1 MRRLIRLMQVTMVA
15 GVALAVTGC
24 AETMTVGSHVERDLN
39 FAQYRTYDWGPA
51 DALPTGDP
59 RLDKDPF
66 FKDQVQGAVERQLA
80 SRGLELAASGTPD
93 LRIHYH
99 ANITQRIDVNSVDR
113 TYGYCSGDDCRGGV
127 TEYEA
132 GTLVL
137 DLMDARTNRLVW
149 RGWAQNSVEDL
160 LDNPDRMAR
169 AIDDAVTRMLRQL
182 PRSLTQ

>member
-1 MRRLIRLMQVTMVA
+1 MRRLIRLMQLTTVA

-24 AETMTVGSHVERDLN
+24 AATMTVSSHVDRNLN

-66 FKDQVQGAVERQLA
+66 FKDQVQGAVEKQLA
-80 SRGLELAASGTPD
+80 VRGLELATGTPD

-99 ANITQRIDVNSVDR
+99 AHISQRIDVNSVDR
-113 TYGYCSGDDCRGGV
+113 AYGYCSGDDCRAGV

-137 DLMDARTNRLVW
+137 DVMDARTNRLVW

-169 AIDDAVTRMLRQL
+169 MIDEAVTRMLRQL